1 MGACFSVSRQHGTSK
16 RLRLPALRP
25 IRLST
30 LFRLRK
36 RHMEDLEM
44 AERVTDEYHKQFM
57 LEAIKM
63 VLLTFA
69 AMERG

>member
-1 MGACFSVSRQHGTSK
+1 
-16 RLRLPALRP
+16 
-25 IRLST
+25 
-30 LFRLRK
+30 
-36 RHMEDLEM
+36 MEDLEM